1 MHHPSTFTEHPSDS
15 IFAEDNVRYQ
25 CSDVATT
32 SRRQRDDV
40 LCGIR
45 VQHGGPG
52 KHTHAVVRVGILNS
66 QADMRRKAKL
76 T

>member
-1 MHHPSTFTEHPSDS
+1 M
-15 IFAEDNVRYQ
+15 RYH

-76 T
+76 I